1 MSDSIENLQAL
12 REKVKFGGGMKKQ
25 EAIRSSGR
33 GTARDRIR
41 NMLDEGSFVE
51 LDTFIKHRNTN
62 HGMFLHQTEGTELLL
77 DMVQSTEEEYTHS
90 FRILASMAAQW
101 VKCMHSKSLN

>member
-51 LDTFIKHRNTN
+51 LDTLIRFANLQIIK
-62 HGMFLHQTEGTELLL
+62 
-77 DMVQSTEEEYTHS
+77 
-90 FRILASMAAQW
+90 
-101 VKCMHSKSLN
+101 